1 MMIWRA
7 LHYTS
12 EYVLHSFWKGEWR
25 FGGWNGFEGI
35 FILFSISIIDR
46 TKIHS
51 LVWLQLLTSEVRH
64 KESVAK
70 LSCNVPGVIFKRS
83 KASNLMDGQRKLFFL
98 GKRLIFCRVI
108 SYQGEV
114 VIRLHQDA
122 AEFFRISGLI

>member
-51 LVWLQLLTSEVRH
+51 LVWLQLLTSAG
-64 KESVAK
+64 KIK
-70 LSCNVPGVIFKRS
+70 FMSCNFPGVIFKRRQIF
-83 KASNLMDGQRKLFFL
+83 SNLMDGQRKLFFL